1 MLDLLFIIGLL
12 ILGYHSF
19 WLAVGV
25 VLVVIALGA
34 AS

>member
-25 VLVVIALGA
+25 VVIALGA